1 MLPQIVDRYT
11 HPAQFQPLLPGE
23 RKLSPLIERAHGVV
37 DAARSLQVGEGLRA
51 QLADLLRVMNSF
63 YSNKIEGEHTR
74 PADLKR
80 ALERQFDDQPDIAR
94 KQRLAVAHMQAEAA
108 LERRLG
114 NDQGQN
120 LDWLYSKRALS
131 EIHDALFRHAAPENI
146 RLHDGSSLVPGAFRD
161 RDVMVGRHHAPAHEH
176 LDAFISAWCIAY
188 GHAKDTGPAL
198 VSALASHHRLAWIHP
213 WPDGTGRTCR
223 LHTLLTLHALRL
235 TRGLWSPLRGF
246 ARTEQEYRERLAAAD
261 EPRRNDLDGRGALT
275 ESGLVSWIEYS
286 LSVCED
292 QIAFM
297 RDRIDGRQ
305 IEQGLQLALQYEAQQ
320 KSGIRQEALRGLH
333 YLYLRGGELARGEFK
348 QMLPGSDRSKTSLL
362 AALLQQGYLQTSS
375 ERGPVSFSLPFH
387 ALRFVLPR
395 LWPEAE
401 AG

>member
-1 MLPQIVDRYT
+1 MLPQIVARYT
-11 HPAQFQPLLPGE
+11 HPAQFQPLLPSE
-23 RKLSPLIERAHGVV
+23 RNLYPLVERAHGVV

-80 ALERQFDDQPDIAR
+80 ALEKQFDDQPDIAR
-94 KQRLAVAHMQAEAA
+94 RQRLAVTHMQAEAL
-108 LERRLG
+108 LEQRLG
-114 NDQGQN
+114 DDQAQS
-120 LDWLYSKRALS
+120 LRWLYSKQALA
-131 EIHDALFRHAAPENI
+131 ETHDALFRHAAPEDL
-146 RLHDGSSLVPGAFRD
+146 RLQDGSRLAPGEFRE

-176 LDAFISAWCIAY
+176 LDGFISAWCGAY
-188 GHAKDTGPAL
+188 GQTKDAGPAL
-198 VSALASHHRLAWIHP
+198 VNALASHHRLAWIHP
-213 WPDGTGRTCR
+213 WLDGNGRTCR
-223 LHTLLTLHALRL
+223 LHTHLALHALRL

-246 ARTEQEYRERLAAAD
+246 ARTEQQYRERLAAAD

-297 RDRIDGRQ
+297 RDRIDSRQ
-305 IEQGLQLALQYEAQQ
+305 IEQGLHLALQYEARQ
-320 KSGIRQEALRGLH
+320 KSGGRPEALRGLH

-362 AALLQQGYLQTSS
+362 AALLQSGYLRTSS

-387 ALRFVLPR
+387 AMRFVLPR

-401 AG
+401 AD